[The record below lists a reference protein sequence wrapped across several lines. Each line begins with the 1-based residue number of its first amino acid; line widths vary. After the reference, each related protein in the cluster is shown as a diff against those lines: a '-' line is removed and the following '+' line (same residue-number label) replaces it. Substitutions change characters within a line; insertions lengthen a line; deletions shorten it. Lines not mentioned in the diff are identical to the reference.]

1 MDTKICFITAIYG
14 NYEKTCKPFIKQTVK
29 TDFICFTDNPEMES
43 NGWIL
48 DARPYHYMFLH
59 LVYDNMHRY
68 VNSLKNNNH
77 SFNIAKYYKQAFQT
91 IPRLKEY
98 DIIVWVD
105 GTIEITNPNTSEW
118 LIEKMKTEKIIGWN
132 HEKRGG
138 FLKYEALSSNDFRY
152 SSTYWNDQ
160 YQPKQDVMF
169 QYNEY
174 IKKGY
179 DEEYFKK
186 ENDPNINKGVWIT
199 CFVAFLNK
207 DAEVTRFLN
216 QWYLQTL
223 KYTTQDQVGFSY
235 ICQKLNLIP
244 YTLPDDEIKGDEPHY
259 LTDFYNKI
267 AHGK

>member
-14 NYEKTCKPFIKQTVK
+14 NYEKTCKPFVKQTVK
-29 TDFICFTDNPEMES
+29 TDFICFTDNHGIES

-48 DARPYHYMFLH
+48 DTRPYHYMCLH
-59 LVYDNMHRY
+59 PVYDNQNRY
-68 VNSLKNNNH
+68 INSLKNNKH
-77 SFNIAKYYKQAFQT
+77 SFNIAKYYKQAFQN
-91 IPRLKEY
+91 IPRLKQY
-98 DIIVWVD
+98 DIIIWVD
-105 GTIEITNPNTSEW
+105 GTIEITNAKTSAW

-132 HEKRGG
+132 HEFRNGV
-138 FLKYEALSSNDFRY
+138 LKEEALASIDIRY
-152 SSTYWNDQ
+152 SSMHWNEQD
-160 YQPKQDVMF
+160 QPKQDVMR

-186 ENDPNINKGVWIT
+186 YNDPNPNKGVWIT

-207 DAEVTRFLN
+207 DPEVTRFLN
-216 QWYLQTL
+216 RWYLQTL

-235 ICQKLNLIP
+235 ICQTLNLIP
-244 YTLPDDEIKGDEPHY
+244 YTLPDDEIKGDKPHY
-259 LTDFYNKI
+259 FTDFYNKI